1 MREAEFGC
9 LGLPPPSTVVTH
21 CAGGNASLV
30 EMVKVCQRLNQ
41 GEPVF
46 PTTNLALEQR
56 HKTVATGAW
65 FLEVFD
71 QSIQSPVMVFY
82 HLLEAQ
88 RQTGDC
94 LLYTSPSP
102 RDRQK
107 SRMPSSA

>member
-1 MREAEFGC
+1 MRDAEFGC

-46 PTTNLALEQR
+46 AAANLALEQG

-65 FLEVFD
+65 FLEVLD
-71 QSIQSPVMVFY
+71 QSFQGSVMVFN
-82 HLLEAQ
+82 HLFEAQ
-88 RQTGDC
+88 GQTGKGQ
-94 LLYTSPSP
+94 LVT
-102 RDRQK
+102 R
-107 SRMPSSA
+107 